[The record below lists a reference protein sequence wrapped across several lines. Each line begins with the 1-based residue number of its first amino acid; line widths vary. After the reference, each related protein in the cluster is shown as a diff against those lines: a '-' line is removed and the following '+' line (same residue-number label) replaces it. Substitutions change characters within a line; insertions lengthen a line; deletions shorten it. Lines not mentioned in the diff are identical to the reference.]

1 MLLLGGQNCFLAA
14 LTILHL
20 DDLKNIVQISL
31 FFNSSWCKIASVG
44 LRGNE
49 LKKFHPPRSRDDF
62 CLLFCINPSSMIG
75 MDCVRRFGSIE
86 LRDKQNRG
94 KKIICFTP
102 KELKILSVDSRA
114 GFYYSISTV
123 SDFPESQSP
132 RRIIYFEKSMIHG
145 Y

>member
-1 MLLLGGQNCFLAA
+1 MVVAAAWGTELLPCRANYFAPGRFEEYCANQPF
-14 LTILHL
+14 
-20 DDLKNIVQISL
+20 

-132 RRIIYFEKSMIHG
+132 RRIIYFE
-145 Y
+145 